1 MQVKSNGHAMLGDTW
16 KYKGVEYELVDEIN
30 DCHGCSFDVG
40 TGGGC
45 GSAPMGCGTGAGGI
59 WKPVNLNL
67 TSNTKVNNMK
77 NLKFQV
83 ETTTTYKLGK
93 FKADSE
99 EKLKIEVGNAIV
111 VHLAKIIQQEDYD
124 NEFMDALEKYHPDTF
139 KKVLGIIA
147 DDLYEELQQK
157 I

>member
-1 MQVKSNGHAMLGDTW
+1 MLETFEH
-16 KYKGVEYELVDEIN
+16 KGVVYGKYPVEEPGSCE
-30 DCHGCSFDVG
+30 GCSLQDDEK
-40 TGGGC
+40 GC
-45 GSAPMGCGTGAGGI
+45 RDAPTCSSPDSI
-59 WKPVNLNL
+59 RKPVNLNL

-111 VHLAKIIQQEDYD
+111 VHLAKTIQQEDYD
-124 NEFMDALEKYHPDTF
+124 NEFMDALLKYYPDTF
-139 KKVLGIIA
+139 RKIIGIIA
-147 DDLYEELQQK
+147 DDLYEELQHK

>member
-1 MQVKSNGHAMLGDTW
+1 MQVKSNDRAILGDTW
-16 KYKGVEYELVDEIN
+16 EYKGVEYELVAETYE
-30 DCHGCSFDVG
+30 CSGCSFDVG

-45 GSAPMGCGTGAGGI
+45 GSAPIGCGAGGI

-99 EKLKIEVGNAIV
+99 EELKIEVGDAIV
-111 VHLAKIIQQEDYD
+111 SYLTKMIRQESVNRD
-124 NEFMDALEKYHPDTF
+124 FMDALLKYYPDTF

>member
-1 MQVKSNGHAMLGDTW
+1 MKVNSNGHASIGDTYN
-16 KYKGVEYELVDEIN
+16 YKGVEYELVDETD
-30 DCHGCSFDVG
+30 DCSGCSFD
-40 TGGGC
+40 
-45 GSAPMGCGTGAGGI
+45 GSACGAAPIGCGTGAGGI

-67 TSNTKVNNMK
+67 TSNTKVKNMK

-99 EKLKIEVGNAIV
+99 EELKIEVGNAIV
-111 VHLAKIIQQEDYD
+111 VHLAKTIQQEDYD

-147 DDLYEELQQK
+147 DDLYEELQHK